1 MMEKKGYVSL
11 WIGNIK
17 SDDELLEYVDLVYTD
32 DGDWLPSQ
40 FLKDFNIDID
50 DFDDDCIERVCLE
63 ENVTSINKLISGCSY
78 EDIVVPKYDKL
89 TNGVSIVKYNA
100 GILLYNFQYDGNVKS
115 VNNKDYKFKFIGS
128 VEYVK

>member
-1 MMEKKGYVSL
+1 MEREGYVSL

-17 SDDELLEYVDLVYTD
+17 TDDELLEYVELVYTD
-32 DGDWLPSQ
+32 AGDWLPSQ

-63 ENVTSINKLISGCSY
+63 QNVTSITELISGCSY
-78 EDIVVPKYDKL
+78 EDIVIPRYEKITD
-89 TNGVSIVKYNA
+89 GVSIVKCNS

-115 VNNKDYKFKFIGS
+115 INNKDYEFKFISS
-128 VEYVK
+128 VEYGK

>member
-1 MMEKKGYVSL
+1 MEREGYVSL

-17 SDDELLEYVDLVYTD
+17 TDDELLEYVELVYTD

-50 DFDDDCIERVCLE
+50 DFDDDSIERVCLE
-63 ENVTSINKLISGCSY
+63 QNVTSITELISGSSY
-78 EDIVVPKYDKL
+78 EDIVIPRYEKITD
-89 TNGVSIVKYNA
+89 GVSIVKCNS

-115 VNNKDYKFKFIGS
+115 INNKDYEFKFISS
-128 VEYVK
+128 VEYGK